1 MPFDSTVQ
9 LRVTLGALAT
19 VIDLRSSMSPP
30 LLRILKYCDGKPL
43 RDHKIA
49 PIMIAFLM
57 AGQHTIPTSVSWT
70 LLHLAQNIEVQET
83 LHQEKVDHF
92 NNSHGFFRSTDH
104 EVFCKLPYAL
114 ASAVVSQVDPRILVN
129 PTKWDPTQWS
139 DPQGLAT
146 QAFTTCSEENGVKI
160 DCCFGAVS
168 KGTVCVNPLVLH

>member
-1 MPFDSTVQ
+1 
-9 LRVTLGALAT
+9 
-19 VIDLRSSMSPP
+19 
-30 LLRILKYCDGKPL
+30 KYCDGKPL

-104 EVFCKLPYAL
+104 EVFCKLPVPD
-114 ASAVVSQVDPRILVN
+114 SVIHKTPRMHPPIHSIMRYVR
-129 PTKWDPTQWS
+129 S
-139 DPQGLAT
+139 DFLICGSR
-146 QAFTTCSEENGVKI
+146 CS
-160 DCCFGAVS
+160 
-168 KGTVCVNPLVLH
+168 LQR